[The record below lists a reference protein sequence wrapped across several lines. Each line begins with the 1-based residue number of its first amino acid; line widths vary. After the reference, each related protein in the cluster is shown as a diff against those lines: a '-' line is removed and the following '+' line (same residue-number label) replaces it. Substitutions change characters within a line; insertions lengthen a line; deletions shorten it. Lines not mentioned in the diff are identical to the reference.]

1 MKKNILQIAIPA
13 MLVSFIGSMFL
24 LQYQETKRDQY
35 EKLILEKSSNY
46 KDLQTESRE
55 GLKSPNQPDMA
66 ALQEYMMTVD
76 PALGFV
82 PKKRLWEAYHY
93 TNQLVKEQKGSR
105 DYGPTVEWEGTD
117 ANMGGRTRAIMF
129 DPNDPD
135 NKKVW
140 AGGVTGGLWYTND
153 ITDTEDRW
161 TPVDDFWSNLNIS
174 CLTYDPNETETFYI
188 GTGEAQTARIIYR
201 ESSGLGAGIFKST
214 DAGETWELIPSTS
227 GFQYITDIAV
237 RNEEGESV
245 IYAAVASGT
254 YKGEDHVSTPTNG
267 LFRSNDG
274 GDTWEQV
281 LPSIFQFTD
290 IPFTPADIE
299 IASNGRIF
307 VGTME
312 NLDGVGGAT
321 VLFSDSGD
329 PDSWTVY
336 DHYNTVIKNES
347 YYNIPAR
354 TIVASAPSD
363 PNIVYA
369 QFAAGY
375 VNGFTYYRGRYM
387 AKSTDGG
394 LSWTQIP
401 KPDNAWSTLAWHAFI
416 LKVDPL
422 NPNAVITG
430 GLDLWKSTNG
440 GGYWR
445 HISDWSLMYFG
456 GGNDYV
462 HADQHNILYRPGT
475 PTSAIFSSDGGVFYT
490 ETAILN
496 YPIFKERN
504 QGYNSLQ
511 FYTCAINP
519 LAGSVDYI
527 GGLQDN
533 GTLHYQGSPL
543 DINDMIDG
551 GDGAFCFWDRNE
563 PDVYVTSVYY
573 NQYKTFY
580 KNSPFAQLNDR
591 TGTFISPGDYNF
603 KEDII
608 YSNGVD
614 FYGYPA
620 NHILRVTDV
629 PFLTGSSDK
638 LVDAGTDTDVWFSAV
653 TYSQYSPLGTST
665 LFLGTVSGKLYKVTN
680 AESEP
685 YAEEIGS
692 TDFPI
697 GNISCVAIGE
707 SEDVLLVTFSNY
719 GVSSI
724 WFTLDS
730 GQTWEEKESNLPDMP
745 VRWAIFHPS
754 NNEQAMLA
762 TETGVW
768 TTNSL
773 FEQNTD
779 WTPAMDGMG
788 NIRVDMLKIRDAD
801 KVVLAASHGRGLFTC
816 DYEIDMWWTGQD
828 EFQFP
833 DTLFTMYPNPTTDH
847 LTIGADLETG
857 QVVKLSDMDVNGK
870 TVLTENI
877 SRSKGIFE
885 KKLDLSD
892 LKKGIYVV
900 NIHLNGSV
908 QSRKL
913 VVQ

>member
-24 LQYQETKRDQY
+24 LQHQETKRDQY

-46 KDLQTESRE
+46 KDLQTETKE

-93 TNQLVKEQKGSR
+93 TNQLLKELKGSR
-105 DYGPTVEWEGTD
+105 DYGPTIEWEGTD

-129 DPNDPD
+129 DPNDLD

-153 ITDTEDRW
+153 ITNTEDRW

-174 CLTYDPNETETFYI
+174 CITCDPNETETFYI

-214 DAGETWELIPSTS
+214 DAGETWELISSTS

-254 YKGEDHVSTPTNG
+254 YQGEDHVSAPGDG
-267 LFRSNDG
+267 LFRSNDD
-274 GDTWEQV
+274 GDTWVQV

-375 VNGFTYYRGRYM
+375 VDGFTYYRGRYM
-387 AKSTDGG
+387 TKSTDGG

-440 GGYWR
+440 GAYWR

-580 KNSPFAQLNDR
+580 KNSAFAQLNDR

-724 WFTLDS
+724 WFTLDG
-730 GQTWEEKESNLPDMP
+730 GQTWEEKESNLPDIP

-762 TETGVW
+762 TETGIW

-816 DYEIDMWWTGQD
+816 DYEIDMWWTGLE
-828 EFQFP
+828 EFQSP
-833 DTLFTMYPNPTTDH
+833 DTRFSMYPNPATDH

-857 QVVKLSDMDVNGK
+857 QVVKLSVMDVNGK
-870 TVLTENI
+870 IVLTENI
-877 SRSKGIFE
+877 SRSKGTFE
-885 KKLDLSD
+885 KKLDLTD
-892 LKKGIYVV
+892 LKKGVYVV
-900 NIHLNGSV
+900 NIHLNGSA